1 MDGLQDSVLFAS
13 SGELLN
19 RSMIGSRGAEYI
31 GSVNICGAI
40 VNASFRTRSLSS
52 PTANFITVGSEN
64 PRIVS

>member
-1 MDGLQDSVLFAS
+1 MDGLQDSVLFVS

-40 VNASFRTRSLSS
+40 VNASFLSHKI
-52 PTANFITVGSEN
+52 PFITYSQFYYC
-64 PRIVS
+64 R